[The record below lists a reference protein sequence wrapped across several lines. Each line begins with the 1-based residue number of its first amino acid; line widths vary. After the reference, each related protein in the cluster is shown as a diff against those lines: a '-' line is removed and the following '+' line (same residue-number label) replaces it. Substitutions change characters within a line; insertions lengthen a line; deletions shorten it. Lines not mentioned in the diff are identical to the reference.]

1 MIGMICGEPQLVTV
15 ILCAVRSSG
24 LVELTNPEGQTYT
37 AGRLSNEER
46 AQKILRCVYF
56 QAESFLHL

>member
-1 MIGMICGEPQLVTV
+1 MVKV
-15 ILCAVRSSG
+15 VLCAVRSSG

-46 AQKILRCVYF
+46 AQKILRCVRF
-56 QAESFLHL
+56 QAASCLHCRGLLGSAAL